1 MKLGVALQSALE
13 ALAANPLR
21 SFLTMFG
28 IMIGVASVMA
38 MMAIS
43 EGAANQVDAQIS
55 SLGANNLTIR
65 PGSSMRGG
73 RSSGAA
79 SRTPLSENEI
89 EELKNEP
96 YALAVSARNNGSVTV
111 VAGEMNWVT
120 SLEGVNTD
128 YFVSQSL
135 KAVEGRLFD
144 EREQTA
150 GAAYAVIGKT
160 IVENL
165 FNGTNP
171 IGQRIRVNN
180 VPIEIIGV
188 LESKGTSNFG
198 RDRDDVVIIPITT
211 ARNRILGSHPTV
223 AKDVSSIEVSVREG
237 YDMTEVQELI
247 EEKLRDLRHIRPG
260 AEDDFRVFNI
270 ADFIRARSSTQATF
284 GVLLAFTAAVSL
296 IVGGVGVMNIMLVSV
311 TERTREIGLRMAIGA
326 RKVDILGQ
334 FLIEAIALCL
344 IGGLIGSALGV
355 GAAELAAKLGD
366 FPVNISVPIAIIAI
380 GASVFIGLFFGFFPA
395 RRAAQLNPIEALR
408 HD

>member
-1 MKLGVALQSALE
+1 MKLRVALQSALE

-28 IMIGVASVMA
+28 IMVGVASVMA

-43 EGAANQVDAQIS
+43 EGAARQVDAQIS

-65 PGSSMRGG
+65 PGSSIRGG
-73 RSSGAA
+73 RSSGTGG
-79 SRTPLSENEI
+79 RTPFSEHEV
-89 EELKNEP
+89 EELQLEP

-111 VAGEMNWVT
+111 VAGEMNWIT

-128 YFVSQSL
+128 YFISQSL
-135 KAVEGRLFD
+135 NTVEGRLFD
-144 EREQTA
+144 EREQSS
-150 GAAYAVIGKT
+150 GAAYAVIGST

-165 FNGTNP
+165 FEGTNP

-180 VPIEIIGV
+180 VPLEVIGV
-188 LESKGTSNFG
+188 LESKGQSNFG
-198 RDRDDVVIIPITT
+198 SDRDDVILTPITT

-223 AKDVSSIEVSVREG
+223 AKNVSSIEVSVREG

-247 EEKLRDLRHIRPG
+247 EEKLREIRNIRPG
-260 AEDDFRVFNI
+260 AEDDFSVFNI

-334 FLIEAIALCL
+334 FLIEAITLCL
-344 IGGLIGSALGV
+344 IGGLIGSGLGV
-355 GAAELAAKLGD
+355 GAAELAANLGD
-366 FPVNISVPIAIIAI
+366 FPVNISFPIALIAI
-380 GASVFIGLFFGFFPA
+380 GASVLIGLFFGFFPA